1 MSEEVSIQ
9 AASEHVSLV
18 QFSRPPNNFF
28 DAGLIRQ
35 IADAYQELEG
45 GGSCRAIVLCSQG
58 KHFCAGANFHG
69 PNPADDDLYE
79 QAVRLFSA
87 SLPVVAAVQG
97 AAVGG
102 GLGVA
107 LSADFRGVYPVHGLH
122 RSFIP
127 AVHFFQGRANLADR
141 SFGAGGG
148 HGELEQIACFI
159 ARSLG

>member
-35 IADAYQELEG
+35 IADAYQELED

-87 SLPVVAAVQG
+87 RKPDEMRQTGARRPGMRSSLTARIFALYKKMRLRDAA
-97 AAVGG
+97 
-102 GLGVA
+102 
-107 LSADFRGVYPVHGLH
+107 
-122 RSFIP
+122 
-127 AVHFFQGRANLADR
+127 
-141 SFGAGGG
+141 
-148 HGELEQIACFI
+148 
-159 ARSLG
+159 